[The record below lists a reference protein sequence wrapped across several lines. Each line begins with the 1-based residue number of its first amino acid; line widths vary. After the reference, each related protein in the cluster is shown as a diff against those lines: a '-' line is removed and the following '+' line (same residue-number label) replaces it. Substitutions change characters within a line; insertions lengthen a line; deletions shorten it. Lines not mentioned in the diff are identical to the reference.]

1 MKRVIRY
8 SSFILALGIMFSA
21 CYYMSYRSALGKL
34 RRMES
39 RQDMDALFDEQMKL
53 AERMF
58 RNLTGK
64 MEEEKSQGEDIP
76 VQAQATPTPDPM
88 GEEADAVAAG
98 QIAPE
103 RVSATTRIIAE
114 TFDTVTGKFS
124 TREIMPDSAMI
135 GMTRDELTDYL
146 AQELVNMPDS
156 ERDQGLIL
164 NELITFS
171 KDRIIVRKTYDSNR
185 IDFLYY
191 VAVKNGEVVVYHND
205 RNTVYEFTGIS
216 ALLLSEEE
224 RLALLEGIRI
234 RTQEE
239 LFSLLESYSS

>member
-1 MKRVIRY
+1 M
-8 SSFILALGIMFSA
+8 
-21 CYYMSYRSALGKL
+21 
-34 RRMES
+34 
-39 RQDMDALFDEQMKL
+39 
-53 AERMF
+53 
-58 RNLTGK
+58 
-64 MEEEKSQGEDIP
+64 
-76 VQAQATPTPDPM
+76 
-88 GEEADAVAAG
+88 
-98 QIAPE
+98 
-103 RVSATTRIIAE
+103 
-114 TFDTVTGKFS
+114 TGKFS